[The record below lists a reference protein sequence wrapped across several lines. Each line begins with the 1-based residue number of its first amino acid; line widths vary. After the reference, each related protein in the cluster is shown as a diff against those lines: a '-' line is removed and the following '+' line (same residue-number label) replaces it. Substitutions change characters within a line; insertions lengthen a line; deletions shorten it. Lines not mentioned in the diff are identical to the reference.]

1 MIEVR
6 PERCYS
12 VAKLRVSIVEYLNTS
27 PLVWGFTRGPLRG
40 RYHLSFTV
48 PSQCAESLRTGFSD
62 VAIIPAIEYQRID
75 NVVALPEMAIAAK
88 REARSLLVLSKRPI
102 AEARRIALDSS
113 SRSTQALVRI
123 LCAEHWNISPEFTE
137 RSPGPAML
145 SGVDAALV
153 IGDPALR
160 LAIELDP
167 SRMERR
173 PTLSGPLAG
182 QRVACHGVTPSKE
195 SGKPPEPWGPGRFFV
210 YDVVTEWRKLT
221 GVPCV
226 LALWAGRS
234 EAMGS
239 EVVSDFL
246 ASKEY
251 GISRIGEIA
260 VEASGRLG
268 LPAAAL
274 ETYLRDNIDFSLD
287 DENLRG
293 LDLYFRKCAS
303 LNLTGRP
310 KPLEFAPI
318 AANVPGG
325 S

>member
-1 MIEVR
+1 
-6 PERCYS
+6 
-12 VAKLRVSIVEYLNTS
+12 VAKLRVSIVNYLNTS

-40 RYHLSFTV
+40 RYDLSFTV
-48 PSQCAESLRTGFSD
+48 PSQCAKSLRAGLSD

-75 NVVALPEMAIAAK
+75 DIVVLPEMAIAAK
-88 REARSLLVLSKRPI
+88 REARSLLVLSKTPI
-102 AEARRIALDSS
+102 AATRRMALDTS

-145 SGVDAALV
+145 GGVDAALV

-160 LAIELDP
+160 LAIALDE
-167 SRMERR
+167 SRMGRH
-173 PTLSGPLAG
+173 PTRSGPEASEPSP
-182 QRVACHGVTPSKE
+182 AHGVGSHEVSGE
-195 SGKPPEPWGPGRFFV
+195 SVNPPDQWGPGRLFV
-210 YDVVTEWRKLT
+210 YDVVAEWRKLT
-221 GVPCV
+221 GLPCV

-234 EAMGS
+234 GAMGS

-246 ASKEY
+246 ASKDY

-260 VEASGRLG
+260 AEASGTLG

-274 ETYLRDNIDFSLD
+274 ETYLRNNIDFSLD

-293 LDLYFRKCAS
+293 LDLYFRKCAA
-303 LNLTGRP
+303 LNLIRSP
-310 KPLEFAPI
+310 KRLNFAPM
-318 AANVPGG
+318 AAKVSGG
-325 S
+325 R